1 MEIDQE
7 WYQPRFFSSIYYSGV
22 SSRFQNIVHKFLE
35 KKRST
40 DYPLT
45 LELGATHGQHFDF
58 VKHSYDTYIL
68 SDLFLNN
75 ELIEKSKKHKKIV
88 VKKIDIR
95 DLSFVEK
102 NSIDRIILT
111 CVLHHV
117 ENTYLCLE
125 QMIRIL
131 KPKTGVIDI
140 FLPNDP
146 SILWNMG
153 RLVFTVPKVLRA
165 GKSWKE
171 YWNYVKL
178 EHINNTIGIL
188 SIIKK
193 FEIEKNVKIS
203 IIKFPLN
210 HSPLF
215 LTLFMRVS
223 ISKLE

>member
-1 MEIDQE
+1 M
-7 WYQPRFFSSIYYSGV
+7 
-22 SSRFQNIVHKFLE
+22 
-35 KKRST
+35 
-40 DYPLT
+40 
-45 LELGATHGQHFDF
+45 
-58 VKHSYDTYIL
+58 
-68 SDLFLNN
+68 
-75 ELIEKSKKHKKIV
+75 
-88 VKKIDIR
+88 
-95 DLSFVEK
+95 SFAEK

-165 GKSWKE
+165 GKSWRE

-178 EHINNTIGIL
+178 DHINNTTGIL

-215 LTLFMRVS
+215 LTLFMRFN
-223 ISKLE
+223 ISKL